1 MVVLVRSGQGTEVT
15 GEQDRVLDEL
25 RLAVAVGAPIGA
37 IEQLP
42 ERCRRAVALAQA
54 VGAPLLAAVEA
65 AESARDDVRR
75 GQRAVAVASAQT
87 RTVAGGLLLAPI
99 LLVPGLARLVGA
111 DLLAF
116 YSSRVGLL
124 VLAVGLG
131 LLALGA
137 VIVVVLVRRVGRSD
151 GRTSTRDPLALG
163 VAVVAGVV
171 GYRIAGPAPGLLAAL
186 AVEHA
191 VSSRRPRQLP
201 TAGVDEAADLVATA
215 LTAGVSGP
223 EALRLAADALP
234 AHATRLRR
242 LAFGLELGMEPEELL
257 GGDVARD
264 VAGGPGTAS
273 RRTLRSDPRQAGRQ
287 GGGPRG
293 LRGVD
298 RWVRRSADR
307 PPPGAGDRS
316 ALWATDPP
324 ADGVADRR
332 APYRPHRPYHPHRP
346 HQPHGSMTPSD
357 PLRRPHRPHRPQRLH
372 GSMRQSDPLHRL
384 AVLLAAAE
392 RVGAPVAP
400 SVRHLARELRADDLA
415 RVLAAAERL
424 PAQLTFP
431 TALCLLPATVLLIG
445 APIVQTGLSA
455 AGY

>member
-1 MVVLVRSGQGTEVT
+1 VVVRVMTSQSTEVT
-15 GEQDRVLDEL
+15 GEQDRALDEL

-37 IEQLP
+37 LAQLP
-42 ERCRRAVALAQA
+42 ERCRRAVELAQA

-87 RTVAGGLLLAPI
+87 RAVAGGLLLAPI

-116 YSSRVGLL
+116 YSSGVGLL

-131 LLALGA
+131 LLAVGA
-137 VIVVVLVRRVGRSD
+137 GIVVVLVRRVGRSD
-151 GRTSTRDPLALG
+151 GGSSTRDPLALG
-163 VAVVAGVV
+163 VAVVAGFV
-171 GYRIAGPAPGLLAAL
+171 GYRLGGPVPGLLVAL
-186 AVEHA
+186 TVEHV
-191 VSSRRPRQLP
+191 VSSRRPRPVP

-242 LAFGLELGMEPEELL
+242 LAFGLELGMGPEQIL
-257 GGDVARD
+257 GGEAAADA
-264 VAGGPGTAS
+264 AGGPWTPARRALGPDSGQASGRGT
-273 RRTLRSDPRQAGRQ
+273 DPRR
-287 GGGPRG
+287 PRA
-293 LRGVD
+293 
-298 RWVRRSADR
+298 ADR
-307 PPPGAGDRS
+307 PPPGA
-316 ALWATDPP
+316 
-324 ADGVADRR
+324 ADRR
-332 APYRPHRPYHPHRP
+332 TPHRP
-346 HQPHGSMTPSD
+346 HLSGAP
-357 PLRRPHRPHRPQRLH
+357 
-372 GSMRQSDPLHRL
+372 SDPLHRL

>member
-1 MVVLVRSGQGTEVT
+1 MLLRSSRGTEVT
-15 GEQDRVLDEL
+15 GEQDRALDEL
-25 RLAVAVGAPIGA
+25 RLAVTVGAPLGG

-42 ERCRRAVALAQA
+42 ERCRRAVELAQA

-87 RTVAGGLLLAPI
+87 RTVAGGLLVAPL

-111 DLLAF
+111 DLIAF
-116 YSSRVGLL
+116 YSSAVGLL

-137 VIVVVLVRRVGRSD
+137 IIVVLLVRRVGRSD
-151 GRTSTRDPLALG
+151 TTSPSRDPLALG
-163 VAVVAGVV
+163 AAVVAGVV
-171 GYRIAGPAPGLLAAL
+171 GHRLAGPVTGLLAAL
-186 AVEHA
+186 AVEHLISA
-191 VSSRRPRQLP
+191 HRPRPLP

-242 LAFGLELGMEPEELL
+242 LALGLELGMGPEEIL
-257 GGDVARD
+257 GGAATREHDS
-264 VAGGPGTAS
+264 GPGTVS
-273 RRTLRSDPRQAGRQ
+273 RRPAAPWPAGAQ
-287 GGGPRG
+287 GNEQHG
-293 LRGVD
+293 LRAAD
-298 RWVRRSADR
+298 RWAAPFADR
-307 PPPGAGDRS
+307 PAPGGAARR
-316 ALWATDPP
+316 APWA
-324 ADGVADRR
+324 ADRR
-332 APYRPHRPYHPHRP
+332 APGAADRR
-346 HQPHGSMTPSD
+346 TPWAAD
-357 PLRRPHRPHRPQRLH
+357 RRAPWPWAADRRASPRL
-372 GSMRQSDPLHRL
+372 GRAVAPTDPLHRL